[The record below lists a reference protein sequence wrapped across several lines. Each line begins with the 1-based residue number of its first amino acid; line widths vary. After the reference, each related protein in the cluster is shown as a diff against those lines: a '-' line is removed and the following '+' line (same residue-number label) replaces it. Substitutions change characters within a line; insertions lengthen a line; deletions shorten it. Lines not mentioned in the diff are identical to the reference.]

1 MYKSCDSS
9 QIQFDDFNQGCGMQL
24 DKTNEW
30 VRLGDLIPWNEL
42 EYLYSSQ
49 FTSKHGRPAHPFR
62 EALATLIIQ
71 QRLTLS
77 DRKVVQAIAEG
88 PYLQYFIGY
97 RSSSFS
103 EQGSV

>member
-42 EYLYSSQ
+42 EYLY
-49 FTSKHGRPAHPFR
+49 
-62 EALATLIIQ
+62 
-71 QRLTLS
+71 
-77 DRKVVQAIAEG
+77 
-88 PYLQYFIGY
+88 
-97 RSSSFS
+97 
-103 EQGSV
+103 